1 MTPEA
6 RALLEPAGTKVRDPI
21 SNRSIWLAG
30 LLTEGQVQD
39 DKLTFAVDFS
49 KAHKRDDRA
58 RIVEALLSNLRGTGF
73 QGEIEPTVRVE
84 GVRRGLPTPKPPSGE
99 GHGHDHGHSHDHKA
113 QGGDKVQGMSGPGMQ
128 PHGGPIELTPIP
140 GVKHIIA
147 VASGKGGVGK
157 STVATNLAVSLAADG
172 YLVGLM
178 DSDIYGPSLPLM
190 MGVTGKPIANE
201 QRKILPLMA
210 YGVKCMSI
218 GFLVDETEPIIWRG
232 PMVMGVVRQ
241 FLQEV
246 QWAPLDYLV
255 IDLPPGTGDAQL
267 TLVQNVPI
275 SGSVIVTTPQD
286 VALLD
291 ARRGVE
297 MFRKLEVPVLGVVE
311 NMAWFELPDGTRAY
325 PFGQG
330 GGQRMADEFGVD
342 LLGQIALDSNIR
354 AGGDSGSP
362 ISLDEESAAALTF
375 AKLAGAVS
383 DRLPV

>member
-21 SNRSIWLAG
+21 SNRSVWLAG
-30 LLTEGQVQD
+30 LLGHASVD
-39 DKLTFAVDFS
+39 DGKLSFAIDFS
-49 KAHKRDDRA
+49 KEHKRDDRS
-58 RIVEALLSNLRGTGF
+58 RIVEALINNVRGTGF

-84 GVRRGLPTPKPPSGE
+84 GVRRGHKAPQPERG
-99 GHGHDHGHSHDHKA
+99 GHDHGHGHSHDHGG
-113 QGGDKVQGMSGPGMQ
+113 QGGDKVKGMSGPGMQ
-128 PHGGPIELTPIP
+128 PHGGPIELQPIP
-140 GVKHIIA
+140 GVKHVIA

-218 GFLVDETEPIIWRG
+218 GFLVDDTEPIIWRG

-246 QWAPLDYLV
+246 AWAPLDYLV

-275 SGSVIVTTPQD
+275 SGAVIVTTPQD

-297 MFRKLEVPVLGVVE
+297 MFRKLDVPVLGVVE
-311 NMAWFELPDGTRAY
+311 NMAWFQLPDGSKTY

-330 GGQRMADEFGVD
+330 GGAKMAEEFGVD
-342 LLGQIALDSNIR
+342 LLGQVALDPDVR

-362 ISLDEESAAALTF
+362 ISLDEKTDAALTF
-375 AKLAGAVS
+375 AQLAGAVS
-383 DRLPV
+383 DKLPL